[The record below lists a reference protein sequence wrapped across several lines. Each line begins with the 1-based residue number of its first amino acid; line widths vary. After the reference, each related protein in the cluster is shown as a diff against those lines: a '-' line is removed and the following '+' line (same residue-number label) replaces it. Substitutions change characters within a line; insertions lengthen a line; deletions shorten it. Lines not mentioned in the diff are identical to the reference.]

1 MSDDYDKYERACKRI
16 RKDNAKLLYGFDQ
29 WLSAKGLSEKT
40 IEQHVRNV
48 DFYIDAFLLYSDA
61 VPAKEGTSEV
71 WSFFGNWFIR
81 KTLWASQNSMRQ
93 IGVSLKRFYT
103 FMHEQGQ
110 IDADALADLKE
121 TVKEEM
127 PNWLALLRQHDD
139 VDSTDP
145 LARWGR

>member
-1 MSDDYDKYERACKRI
+1 MSDDYKKYERECKRI
-16 RKDNAKLLYGFDQ
+16 RKDNAKLLDAFDQ
-29 WLSAKGLSEKT
+29 WLAAKGLAEKT
-40 IEQHVRNV
+40 IEQHVQNV
-48 DFYIDAFLLYSDA
+48 AFYINTFLLYSDA

-93 IGVSLKRFYT
+93 IAVSLKRFYT

-110 IDADALADLKE
+110 IDADDLADLKE

-127 PNWLALLRQHDD
+127 PNWLALLRQYDD

-145 LARWGR
+145 LAHWGF

>member
-1 MSDDYDKYERACKRI
+1 MSDDYEEYERACKRI
-16 RKDNAKLLYGFDQ
+16 RDDNAKLLDAFDQ
-29 WLSAKGLSEKT
+29 WLSEKGLSEKT

-48 DFYIDAFLLYSDA
+48 KFYINVFLLYAEA
-61 VPAKEGTSEV
+61 VPAKEGTSAV

-81 KTLWASQNSMRQ
+81 KTLWASPSSMRQ

-110 IDADALADLKE
+110 IDADDLADLKE

-127 PNWLALLRQHDD
+127 PNWLSLLRKHDG

-145 LARWGR
+145 LAHWGF